1 MTDYAVEIGGPGA
14 WRRVS
19 GAFAIPNACTSR
31 VLVDPDQPDGPTR
44 EITYDLQFP
53 DGWLERSTADERATF
68 RIKAVLPADSPP
80 EGSDVTGEFEIFDH
94 NGTPKYRAV
103 LRNA

>member
-14 WRRVS
+14 WQRVR
-19 GAFAIPNACTSR
+19 GAFTIPNACTSR

-53 DGWLERSTADERATF
+53 EGWLENSTADERAMF
-68 RIKAVLPADSPP
+68 KIKAIAPADSPP
-80 EGSDVTGEFEIFDH
+80 EGADVIDFEIFDN
-94 NGTPKYRAV
+94 NGSPKYRAV
-103 LRNA
+103 LRDA